1 MQLRGCEAVRGYGL
15 CLEVQGGGF
24 EGGVGAA
31 RGVKVGRV
39 ADAGAAVF
47 VAADGVGCGGGADV
61 EVCDF

>member
-39 ADAGAAVF
+39 TDAGAAVF
-47 VAADGVGCGGGADV
+47 VAADGVGCGDGPDV
-61 EVCDF
+61 EVCNF